1 MAPMTGTVVTD
12 WKPDIASSPKDLKG
26 KNVAVIGGTSGLGR
40 AIALKAAE
48 DGANVTVVGRSFKDD
63 PDKIHFIKADLSSM
77 KEAKR
82 IGETIDPLV
91 DVVVF
96 TTGIFAKAERV
107 ETEEGIELDMAVSY
121 LSRLVILKFLV
132 PRLTKKPTR
141 VFIMGFPGGAL
152 DPINV
157 DDLNSEKSYKGGP
170 DWVHFNTVAGNEAL
184 VLDWSKVSK
193 DVKFYGLNPGVIKT
207 GIRGN
212 IYESGIMYYL
222 GPVVEFLL
230 GLFMPSPESYAA
242 TMVHVLFCPTLDE
255 HSGASFNPQGLPV
268 ESSQIFIKDDQLV
281 SKFITGSESLVKD
294 KTGMKFP

>member
-48 DGANVTVVGRSFKDD
+48 DGATVTVVGRSFEDD
-63 PDKIHFIKADLSSM
+63 PDKIKFIKADLSSM

-121 LSRLVILKFLV
+121 LSRVVILKFLV
-132 PRLTKKPTR
+132 PRLTKNQSR

-157 DDLNSEKSYKGGP
+157 EDLNSEKSYKGGP

-184 VLDWSKVSK
+184 VLDWSNVST
-193 DVKFYGLNPGVIKT
+193 DVKF
-207 GIRGN
+207 
-212 IYESGIMYYL
+212 
-222 GPVVEFLL
+222 
-230 GLFMPSPESYAA
+230 
-242 TMVHVLFCPTLDE
+242 
-255 HSGASFNPQGLPV
+255 
-268 ESSQIFIKDDQLV
+268 
-281 SKFITGSESLVKD
+281 
-294 KTGMKFP
+294 